1 MVSVHWTYLQFVLG
15 RPVLRRT
22 SQCSWTVDWGERRGV
37 IPAHGRLNENP
48 VSRHGAS
55 QWPFARRRPA
65 RPARLTST
73 VRHVRRLAASITLVN
88 IYERR
93 TSPPPPPLLL
103 LLRINCT
110 GSGSGGSSSGVSA
123 TMPASQRRLIW
134 QQLLCLISTFSLRTS
149 MNHL

>member
-15 RPVLRRT
+15 RPVLRRI

-93 TSPPPPPLLL
+93 TSPPPPLLL

>member
-1 MVSVHWTYLQFVLG
+1 
-15 RPVLRRT
+15 
-22 SQCSWTVDWGERRGV
+22 
-37 IPAHGRLNENP
+37 
-48 VSRHGAS
+48 
-55 QWPFARRRPA
+55 
-65 RPARLTST
+65 
-73 VRHVRRLAASITLVN
+73 VN

-93 TSPPPPPLLL
+93 TSPPLLLL

-110 GSGSGGSSSGVSA
+110 SSGSGSGSSGVSA